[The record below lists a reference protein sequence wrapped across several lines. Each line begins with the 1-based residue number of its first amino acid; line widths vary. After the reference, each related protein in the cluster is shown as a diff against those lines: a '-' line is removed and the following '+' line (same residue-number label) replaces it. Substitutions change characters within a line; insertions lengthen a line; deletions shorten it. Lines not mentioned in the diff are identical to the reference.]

1 MSLSIKRKEGGGG
14 GGGGG
19 RLFKEV
25 EGIHSKHSQ

>member
-1 MSLSIKRKEGGGG
+1 MSLSIKRKEGG